1 MPASEQ
7 IWRNPKRM
15 HLIFAIS
22 SVLMLLTTVWMLAA
36 DHHREWK
43 AFQRT
48 FRDVETWSIE
58 SRIQQTE
65 NEQYKRELADREA
78 ALEDAQHE
86 VPSRELVDN
95 FKQTL
100 VDSAK
105 QRDADPPYIEPIDK
119 TYQDLSAAAEAKDPA
134 LVAQRRSQ
142 LIGELEQ
149 FVADARFRENNF
161 LREKKFQA
169 AFFDVDRSQYEL
181 GVGNEL
187 TPKQL
192 EQIEEQVQKTKAEV
206 DRKNQLVEVA
216 KQERQDLEHI
226 VGEVLGREVRA
237 RKALEDQ
244 LATLDQ
250 LEKARYDRANNG
262 WKELFSLPIID
273 AFGRPLKIEQIWLP
287 KLTINNN
294 FSDVARFDRC
304 TTCHQGLDKTAPGS
318 AVEPAYRPQ
327 QNLDL
332 LLATFAPPA
341 DAEAGSAPTAEEL
354 AQLGAAKEEEHAKL
368 AETLP
373 PQKVAEECLDRW
385 FGLRLADRGLIH
397 ADDVTISVVR
407 PESLGAKAGFLVGDV
422 LRNIEGAQVF
432 DNRVAYRYLVDG
444 VNWGQPLQ
452 VSIRRGLPN
461 PYTSHPRLDLFVGS
475 LSPHKLDDV
484 GCTICHEGQGS
495 ATDFKWASHS
505 ANSPLQGEEWRRD
518 YGWFANHHWIF
529 PMNPKRFAESSC
541 LKCHHEVVDLEASER
556 FPEPPAPKLLAGYDL
571 IRNYGCYG
579 CHEIN
584 GFDGPTK
591 RIGPD
596 LRTEPNYSA
605 AAQALLAT
613 GQLKGDQLSLAE
625 TLVQHPDDEKARHTL
640 ALSIRYP
647 ATEDPDAAG
656 TADAA
661 APASASPLVRRLNN
675 VLDDVESPGKLRKV
689 GPSLRHVADKLDYD
703 FLYSWIRKPKDFRP
717 TTKMPQFFGL
727 WDHLDG
733 PGLEA
738 SERFEPIEIRGI
750 VAYLLTKSQPFDQAK
765 PASGVEQASA
775 DRGKQLFETR
785 GCLACHQHADFPQ
798 GKMKQGPNLTNLGG
812 KLGREGNPVGQK
824 WLYSWLKNP
833 SNYHPR
839 TLMPNLLL
847 EPLPTEKGAK
857 TDPAADLAAF
867 LLSSKDWKPTAIP
880 GRDLNQ
886 SEREALRDLAIDH
899 LKNAY
904 PTRQAKDY
912 VEHGIPESMAGE
924 IKGDE
929 VELVGTGSVDKQ
941 LLYVGRRSIS
951 KYGCS
956 GCHDV
961 PGYEDAKPIGTGLAD
976 WGRKGADK
984 LAFEQ
989 ITQYILRG
997 HGHAAH
1003 GDNGHG
1009 DAAHGDSPPGTPD
1022 NTLVAENVDLHD
1034 AAYVGP
1040 QTEEGMAE
1048 DVELLHAE
1056 GGHHL
1061 DFKDLNPSTGY
1072 FMKKL
1077 FGHEREGFIWQKLR
1091 APRSYDYKKTENK
1104 GYNERLRM
1112 PQFNI
1117 NPVEREEVITFVLGL
1132 VAEPPA
1138 QQYIY
1143 KPTRRRSAL
1152 VEGSKVIDK
1161 FNCKG
1166 CHAFQM
1172 DRWDLAYAPGD
1183 FADPPKFNDYA
1194 FLDAHFTPQQIAAS
1208 LKADSKGLR
1217 HASLV
1222 GMPVFDEKTGQPER
1236 LDSEGSPIEADDAD
1250 SPVFERFVLY
1260 ESTLVNG
1267 KVRPSGLQNLLVPL
1281 ARVEKRFP
1289 TPEQLRSDP
1298 AGFGGYLPRLIFA
1311 DVLKS
1316 ERASNPNAKPED
1328 VWAWLPP
1335 PLADEGHKVQTDWLH
1350 DFLLDPQP
1358 IRPAV
1363 VLRMPKFNM
1372 SSAEASALVAYF
1384 AAADNAE
1391 YPYDFDP
1398 RTRAGYLASQA
1409 EKEDNPHRLP
1419 DALKIIVDNNY
1430 CVKCH
1435 LLGDFEPTGSDR
1447 AKGPRLDLVYRR
1459 LRPDY
1464 TLSWIADPKRILPY
1478 TAMPTNIPPDKPV
1491 SESLY
1496 HGTSLQQINGVV
1508 DLLMNFDRFL
1518 DDRTSMKPLIKPA
1531 PTAAPE
1537 AAAPPESGARLP
1549 REEKL
1554 Q

>member
-22 SVLMLLTTVWMLAA
+22 SLLMLVTTLWMLAA

-43 AFQRT
+43 AFQRK
-48 FRDVETWSIE
+48 FRDVETWSVE

-65 NEQYKRELADREA
+65 NDQYEHELADRKA

-86 VPSRELVDN
+86 VPPAEQVDN

-100 VDSAK
+100 IDAAK
-105 QRDADPPYIEPIDK
+105 QRGADPPNVEGIAA
-119 TYQDLSAAAEAKDPA
+119 TYKELVDAAEAKDPA
-134 LVAQRRSQ
+134 HLEKLRTQ
-142 LIGELEQ
+142 LIGEFEQ
-149 FVADARFRENNF
+149 FIADARFRENNF

-187 TPKQL
+187 SPKRL
-192 EQIEEQVQKTKAEV
+192 EEIEDQVQKTKGEV
-206 DRKNQLVEVA
+206 DEKNLLVEQA
-216 KQERQDLEHI
+216 KTQRQELERI
-226 VGEVLGREVRA
+226 LGDVQRREIKA

-244 LATLDQ
+244 LAALDQ
-250 LEKARYDRANNG
+250 LKKARDERVDVIPKIANTI
-262 WKELFSLPIID
+262 FALPIVD

-304 TTCHQGLDKTAPGS
+304 TTCHLGLDKTMPGS
-318 AVEPAYRPQ
+318 PVEPAYRPEHDI
-327 QNLDL
+327 DL
-332 LLATFAPPA
+332 TLATWQPPA
-341 DAEAGSAPTAEEL
+341 DAEAPEPPTPEQI
-354 AQLGAAKEEEHAKL
+354 AQLQAVKEEEHQKL
-368 AETLP
+368 AETLSS
-373 PQKVAEECLDRW
+373 QKLAEECLDRW
-385 FGLRLADRGLIH
+385 FGLRLADHGLIH
-397 ADDVTISVVR
+397 PDDVTISVVR
-407 PESLGAKAGFLVGDV
+407 PESLGAKAGFMVGDV
-422 LRNIEGAQVF
+422 LTWIEGARVF
-432 DNRVAYRYLVDG
+432 DNNVVYHYLVDS
-444 VNWGQPLQ
+444 VNWGQPR
-452 VSIRRGLPN
+452 SISVRRGLPN
-461 PYTSHPRLDLFVGS
+461 PYTTHPRLDLFVGS

-505 ANSPLQGEEWRRD
+505 ANTPLQGEEWRRD

-541 LKCHHEVVDLEASER
+541 LKCHHEVVDLEASDR
-556 FPEPPAPKLLAGYDL
+556 FPDPPAPKLLAGFDL

-613 GQLKGDQLSLAE
+613 GELQGDERELAE
-625 TLVQHPDDEKARHTL
+625 TLVQHPDDDRARRTL
-640 ALSIRYP
+640 QLAIRFP
-647 ATEDPDAAG
+647 ATEDPG
-656 TADAA
+656 GGEAA
-661 APASASPLVRRLNN
+661 AKASASPIVRRLNN

-733 PGLEA
+733 TGLAA

-750 VAYLLTKSQPFDQAK
+750 VAYLLTKSQPFEQVK
-765 PASGVEQASA
+765 PATGVEQASVE
-775 DRGKQLFETR
+775 RGKQLFETR
-785 GCLACHQHADFPQ
+785 GCLACHQHAEFPR

-812 KLGREGNPVGQK
+812 KLGREGNPVGQQ
-824 WLYSWLKNP
+824 WLYSWLRNP

-847 EPLPTEKGAK
+847 EPLPAEKGGK

-886 SEREALRDLAIDH
+886 AEREALFDLAFDH

-904 PTRQAKDY
+904 PSRQAKEY
-912 VEHGIPESMAGE
+912 LENGIPESMAGE

-929 VELVGTGSVDKQ
+929 VELVGSGSVDKR

-997 HGHAAH
+997 HGEHGNAA
-1003 GDNGHG
+1003 
-1009 DAAHGDSPPGTPD
+1009 SSKLKPET
-1022 NTLVAENVDLHD
+1022 VDLHD
-1034 AAYVGP
+1034 ASYVGP

-1048 DVELLHAE
+1048 DVEFLHAE
-1056 GGHHL
+1056 GGHEL
-1061 DFKDLNPSTGY
+1061 DFKDLPPSAGY

-1112 PQFNI
+1112 PQFNLGSE
-1117 NPVEREEVITFVLGL
+1117 EREQVITFVLGL

-1143 KPTRRRSAL
+1143 KPSRRRSAI

-1183 FADPPKFNDYA
+1183 FSDPPKFNDYA
-1194 FLDAHFTPQQIAAS
+1194 FLESHFTPQQIAAS
-1208 LKADSKGLR
+1208 LKPDSKGLR

-1222 GMPVFDEKTGQPER
+1222 GMPTYDESTGQPER
-1236 LDSEGSPIEADDAD
+1236 IDNEGSPIEAGDTET
-1250 SPVFERFVLY
+1250 PVFERFVLY
-1260 ESTLVNG
+1260 DSVLING
-1267 KVRPSGLQNLLVPL
+1267 KVRPSGLQNLMVPM
-1281 ARVEKRFP
+1281 ARVEKQYP
-1289 TPEQLRSDP
+1289 TAEQLKADP

-1316 ERASNPNAKPED
+1316 ERAANPNAKPDD

-1335 PLADEGHKVQTDWLH
+1335 PLVGEGRKTQTDWLH

-1384 AAADNAE
+1384 AAIDNAE

-1409 EKEDNPHRLP
+1409 EKEDNPHRLA
-1419 DALKIIVDNNY
+1419 DGLKIIVDNNY

-1459 LRPDY
+1459 LRPEY
-1464 TLSWIADPKRILPY
+1464 TLNWIADPKRILPY

-1491 SESLY
+1491 SEALY
-1496 HGTSLQQINGVV
+1496 HGTSVQQINGLV

-1518 DDRTSMKPLIKPA
+1518 DDRTSMKPFIK
-1531 PTAAPE
+1531 AAPP
-1537 AAAPPESGARLP
+1537 AAAPAAAPTESGAQLP
-1549 REEKL
+1549 REGKL

>member
-1 MPASEQ
+1 
-7 IWRNPKRM
+7 
-15 HLIFAIS
+15 
-22 SVLMLLTTVWMLAA
+22 
-36 DHHREWK
+36 
-43 AFQRT
+43 
-48 FRDVETWSIE
+48 
-58 SRIQQTE
+58 
-65 NEQYKRELADREA
+65 
-78 ALEDAQHE
+78 
-86 VPSRELVDN
+86 
-95 FKQTL
+95 
-100 VDSAK
+100 
-105 QRDADPPYIEPIDK
+105 
-119 TYQDLSAAAEAKDPA
+119 
-134 LVAQRRSQ
+134 
-142 LIGELEQ
+142 
-149 FVADARFRENNF
+149 
-161 LREKKFQA
+161 
-169 AFFDVDRSQYEL
+169 
-181 GVGNEL
+181 
-187 TPKQL
+187 
-192 EQIEEQVQKTKAEV
+192 
-206 DRKNQLVEVA
+206 
-216 KQERQDLEHI
+216 
-226 VGEVLGREVRA
+226 
-237 RKALEDQ
+237 
-244 LATLDQ
+244 
-250 LEKARYDRANNG
+250 
-262 WKELFSLPIID
+262 
-273 AFGRPLKIEQIWLP
+273 
-287 KLTINNN
+287 
-294 FSDVARFDRC
+294 
-304 TTCHQGLDKTAPGS
+304 
-318 AVEPAYRPQ
+318 
-327 QNLDL
+327 
-332 LLATFAPPA
+332 
-341 DAEAGSAPTAEEL
+341 
-354 AQLGAAKEEEHAKL
+354 
-368 AETLP
+368 
-373 PQKVAEECLDRW
+373 
-385 FGLRLADRGLIH
+385 
-397 ADDVTISVVR
+397 
-407 PESLGAKAGFLVGDV
+407 
-422 LRNIEGAQVF
+422 
-432 DNRVAYRYLVDG
+432 
-444 VNWGQPLQ
+444 
-452 VSIRRGLPN
+452 
-461 PYTSHPRLDLFVGS
+461 
-475 LSPHKLDDV
+475 
-484 GCTICHEGQGS
+484 
-495 ATDFKWASHS
+495 
-505 ANSPLQGEEWRRD
+505 
-518 YGWFANHHWIF
+518 
-529 PMNPKRFAESSC
+529 
-541 LKCHHEVVDLEASER
+541 
-556 FPEPPAPKLLAGYDL
+556 YDL
-571 IRNYGCYG
+571 IRNYGCFG

-584 GFDGPTK
+584 GFDGPTR

-605 AAQALLAT
+605 AAQALLFT
-613 GQLKGDQLSLAE
+613 GELKGEQREWAE
-625 TLVQHPDDEKARHTL
+625 TVVQHPDDEKARHSL
-640 ALSIRYP
+640 SQSIRYP
-647 ATEDPDAAG
+647 AADETAGNADLNPAPRTTSVAAKAG
-656 TADAA
+656 DGRFALLAA
-661 APASASPLVRRLNN
+661 APKASATPDSSPAVRRLNN

-727 WDHLDG
+727 WEHLDG
-733 PGLEA
+733 SGLQA

-750 VAYLLTKSQPFDQAK
+750 VAYLLTKSQPFQQTK
-765 PASGVEQASA
+765 PASGVDDASA
-775 DRGKQLFETR
+775 ERGKQLFETR
-785 GCLACHQHADFPQ
+785 GCLACHQHAEFPQ

-824 WLYSWLKNP
+824 WLYSWLRNP

-847 EPLPTEKGAK
+847 EPLPAENGGK

-880 GRDLNQ
+880 GRELNQ
-886 SEREALRDLAIDH
+886 SEREALFDLAFDH
-899 LKNAY
+899 LKNAF
-904 PTRQAKDY
+904 PTRLAKEYLED
-912 VEHGIPESMAGE
+912 GIPESMAGE

-929 VELVGTGSVDKQ
+929 VELVGAGSVDKR

-961 PGYEDAKPIGTGLAD
+961 PGYEDSKPIGTGLAD

-1003 GDNGHG
+1003 GD
-1009 DAAHGDSPPGTPD
+1009 SPPGTPD
-1022 NTLVAENVDLHD
+1022 NTLAPENVDLHD
-1034 AAYVGP
+1034 ASYVGP
-1040 QTEEGMAE
+1040 QTEEGMTE
-1048 DVELLHAE
+1048 DVEMLHAE
-1056 GGHHL
+1056 GGHAL
-1061 DFKDLNPSTGY
+1061 DFKDLDPSTGY
-1072 FMKKL
+1072 FMQKL
-1077 FGHEREGFIWQKLR
+1077 FGHEREGFVWQKLR

-1117 NPVEREEVITFVLGL
+1117 TADEREQVITFVLGL

-1138 QQYIY
+1138 QQYVY

-1172 DRWDLAYAPGD
+1172 DRWDLAYSPGD

-1208 LKADSKGLR
+1208 LKPDNKGLR

-1222 GMPVFDEKTGQPER
+1222 GMPMYDDKTGQPER
-1236 LDSEGSPIEADDAD
+1236 MDSEGSPIEADDAET
-1250 SPVFERFVLY
+1250 PVFERFVLY
-1260 ESTLVNG
+1260 ESALVNG
-1267 KVRPSGLQNLLVPL
+1267 KIRPSGLQNLMVPM
-1281 ARVEKRFP
+1281 ARVEKKYP
-1289 TPEQLRSDP
+1289 TPEQLKSDP
-1298 AGFGGYLPRLIFA
+1298 AGFGGYLPRLIFGS
-1311 DVLKS
+1311 VLNS
-1316 ERASNPNAKPED
+1316 ERAANPNAKAED

-1384 AAADNAE
+1384 AAADNAQ

-1419 DALKIIVDNNY
+1419 DALKIVVDNNY

-1435 LLGDFEPTGSDR
+1435 LLGDFTPTGSDR

-1464 TLSWIADPKRILPY
+1464 TQAWIADPKRILPY
-1478 TAMPTNIPPDKPV
+1478 TAMPVNIPPDKPV
-1491 SESLY
+1491 AESLY
-1496 HGTSLQQINGVV
+1496 HGTSLEQINGVV

-1518 DDRTSMKPLIKPA
+1518 DDRTSMKTFIKPA
-1531 PTAAPE
+1531 ATAPAE

>member
-15 HLIFAIS
+15 HLVFAIS
-22 SVLMLLTTVWMLAA
+22 SVLMLVTTLWMLAA

-43 AFQRT
+43 GFQRT
-48 FRDVETWSIE
+48 FRDVETWSIK

-65 NEQYKRELADREA
+65 NEQYEHELADRRK

-86 VPSRELVDN
+86 VPPRELIDLY
-95 FKQTL
+95 KQTL
-100 VDSAK
+100 IDAAK
-105 QRDADPPYIEPIDK
+105 QRDGSPPNVEPIEK
-119 TYQDLSAAAEAKDPA
+119 TYEELQAAAEAKDMPQ
-134 LVAQRRSQ
+134 VATLRTR
-142 LIGELEQ
+142 LIGECEQ
-149 FVADARFRENNF
+149 FVADGRFRENNF
-161 LREKKFQA
+161 LREKKFRA

-192 EQIEEQVQKTKAEV
+192 EQIEEQVQKTKTEV
-206 DRKNQLVEVA
+206 DEKNQLVEVA
-216 KQERQDLEHI
+216 KTQRQDLEKI
-226 VGEVLGREVRA
+226 LAEIQSREIRA

-250 LEKARYDRANNG
+250 LEKARYERADNP
-262 WKELFSLPIID
+262 WKELLALPIID

-318 AVEPAYRPQ
+318 AVQPAYRPQ
-327 QNLDL
+327 QALNLS
-332 LLATFAPPA
+332 LATYEPPA
-341 DAEAGSAPTAEEL
+341 DAEADATPTAEEL
-354 AQLGAAKEEEHAKL
+354 AQLQTAKEEEYRKL
-368 AETLP
+368 SETLP
-373 PQKVAEECLDRW
+373 KQKLAKECLDRW
-385 FGLRLADRGLIH
+385 FGLGLADHGLIH
-397 ADDVTISVVR
+397 EGDVTISVVR

-422 LRNIEGAQVF
+422 LTSIEGAPIF
-432 DNRVAYRYLVDG
+432 DKGVVYRYLVDS
-444 VNWGQPLQ
+444 VNWGQSFPI
-452 VSIRRGLPN
+452 SIRRGLPN

-505 ANSPLQGEEWRRD
+505 ANTPLQGDEWRRD
-518 YGWFANHHWIF
+518 YGWFPNHHWIF

-605 AAQALLAT
+605 TAQALLAT
-613 GQLKGDQLSLAE
+613 GELKDEQRSLAE

-640 ALSIRYP
+640 SESIRFP
-647 ATEDPDAAG
+647 ASDDSAEAG
-656 TADAA
+656 AADATA
-661 APASASPLVRRLNN
+661 RASVSPVLRRLNG

-703 FLYSWIRKPKDFRP
+703 FLYSWIRRPKDFRA

-733 PGLEA
+733 PGLSA

-750 VAYLLTKSQPFDQAK
+750 VAYLLTKSQPFEQAK
-765 PASGVEQASA
+765 PASGVEQASV

-812 KLGREGNPVGQK
+812 KLGRDGNPVGQK
-824 WLYSWLKNP
+824 WLYSWLRNP

-847 EPLPTEKGAK
+847 EPLPIEKGGK

-886 SEREALRDLAIDH
+886 SEQKALFDLAFDH

-912 VEHGIPESMAGE
+912 LEHGIPESMAGE

-997 HGHAAH
+997 HGHEAKSDPHAKS
-1003 GDNGHG
+1003 
-1009 DAAHGDSPPGTPD
+1009 DAANTPVPD
-1022 NTLVAENVDLHD
+1022 DVDLHD
-1034 AAYVGP
+1034 ASYVGP

-1048 DVELLHAE
+1048 DVEMIHAE

-1061 DFKDLNPSTGY
+1061 DFKDLDPSTGY

-1077 FGHEREGFIWQKLR
+1077 FGHEREGFVWQKLR

-1117 NPVEREEVITFVLGL
+1117 GPVEREQVITFVLGL

-1138 QQYIY
+1138 QQYVY
-1143 KPTRRRSAL
+1143 KPTRRRAAI

-1183 FADPPKFNDYA
+1183 FSDPPKFNDYA
-1194 FLDAHFTPQQIAAS
+1194 FLDAHFTPKQIADS
-1208 LKADSKGLR
+1208 LKPDSKGFL

-1222 GMPVFDEKTGQPER
+1222 GTPVYDEKTGQPEL
-1236 LDSEGSPIEADDAD
+1236 LDSDESPIEADSTDT
-1250 SPVFERFVLY
+1250 PVFERFVLY
-1260 ESTLVNG
+1260 DSALING
-1267 KVRPSGLQNLLVPL
+1267 KVRPSGLQNLRVPI
-1281 ARVEKRFP
+1281 ARIEKQYP
-1289 TPEQLRSDP
+1289 TAEQLKSDP

-1311 DVLKS
+1311 NVLKS
-1316 ERASNPNAKPED
+1316 EKAANPNAKPED

-1335 PLADEGHKVQTDWLH
+1335 PLVGEGHKVQTDWLH

-1384 AAADNAE
+1384 AATDNAE

-1398 RTRAGYLASQA
+1398 RTRAGYLTAQA

-1459 LRPDY
+1459 LRPQY
-1464 TLSWIADPKRILPY
+1464 TLAWLADPKRILPY

-1496 HGTSLQQINGVV
+1496 HGTSLQQLNGVV

-1518 DDRTSMKPLIKPA
+1518 DDRTSMKPFIK
-1531 PTAAPE
+1531 AAPPATPA
-1537 AAAPPESGARLP
+1537 AAAPSESGAQLP